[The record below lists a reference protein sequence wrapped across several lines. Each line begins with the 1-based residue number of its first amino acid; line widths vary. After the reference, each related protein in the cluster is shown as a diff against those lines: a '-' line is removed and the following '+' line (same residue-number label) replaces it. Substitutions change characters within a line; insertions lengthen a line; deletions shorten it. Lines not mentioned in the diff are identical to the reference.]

1 MLRSILYR
9 ELQDFLS
16 RLSCAILFPMQKLI
30 LIGALCLSVV
40 LGAVIYT
47 KLSGSSGL
55 NGVEVTWDLLGELD
69 YITGTAGSELKAL
82 DGHAVRVP
90 GFMVPLED
98 EQEKVTE
105 FLLVPTPQAC
115 IHVPPPP
122 SNQMVYI
129 KMKNPTAVVFGPLW
143 VHGTLHLTSKKH
155 MYGEASFELDGVLV
169 EPYR

>member
-1 MLRSILYR
+1 MLGT
-9 ELQDFLS
+9 
-16 RLSCAILFPMQKLI
+16 MQKWLI
-30 LIGALCLSVV
+30 IGALCLSAIV
-40 LGAVIYT
+40 GAVAYQVF
-47 KLSGSSGL
+47 SGSQKVD
-55 NGVEVTWDLLGELD
+55 GVEVTWDLLAQLD
-69 YITGTAGSELKAL
+69 YITGQAGSELKAL
-82 DGHAVRVP
+82 DGQMVRVP

-98 EQEKVTE
+98 EQQKVTE

-129 KMKNPTAVVFGPLW
+129 KMKNPTSTVYGPLW

-155 MYGEASFELDGVLV
+155 MYGEASFELEGVFV

>member
-1 MLRSILYR
+1 MLRSIFQI
-9 ELQDFLS
+9 ELQGFLS
-16 RLSCAILFPMQKLI
+16 GPGYAIIFRMQKGI
-30 LIGALCLSVV
+30 FIGVLCLAVV
-40 LGAVIYT
+40 AGAVVT
-47 KLSGSSGL
+47 TLWASRPSL
-55 NGVEVTWDLLGELD
+55 DGVEVTWDLLGELD
-69 YITGTAGSELKAL
+69 YITGHAGTEIKAL
-82 DGHAVRVP
+82 DGKAVKVP

-98 EQEKVTE
+98 ELEQVTE

-129 KMKNPTAVVFGPLW
+129 KMKKPTRVVFGPLW

>member
-1 MLRSILYR
+1 MLRSIVYR

-16 RLSCAILFPMQKLI
+16 GPSCAILCPMQKLI
-30 LIGALCLSVV
+30 LIGALCLSAV

-47 KLSGSSGL
+47 KLAGSGAV

-69 YITGTAGSELKAL
+69 YITGNAGTELKAL
-82 DGHAVRVP
+82 DGQAVRVP

-129 KMKNPTAVVFGPLW
+129 KMKTPTPVVYGPLW
-143 VHGTLHLTSKKH
+143 VHGTLHLHSKKH